1 MKFDCSLYLV
11 ADTGTTERRKL
22 DKKVELAIKGGCTM
36 VQLREKNGNMKEER
50 EKTYLR

>member
-22 DKKVELAIKGGCTM
+22 DKIVELAIKGGCTM

>member
-22 DKKVELAIKGGCTM
+22 DKKVELANQRWMHDGT
-36 VQLREKNGNMKEER
+36 VA
-50 EKTYLR
+50 

>member
-22 DKKVELAIKGGCTM
+22 DKKSNWQSEVDARWYSCVRKMGI
-36 VQLREKNGNMKEER
+36 
-50 EKTYLR
+50 